1 VSERALRFGAGG
13 SLVGVLTDPAEGTA
27 RPNAPAI
34 ILLGAGIVHRV
45 GPHRLYVKIARQ
57 LARMGFVVFRFDFSG
72 IGDSR
77 FRDDALPM
85 EKSAILET
93 REAMDCLSAIRN
105 IDRFVLVAI
114 CSGAG
119 FSFQTAR
126 ADARVVGVSLLNA
139 AGHRWST
146 GHELARTMVHHYWR
160 MLWSPSF
167 RGKNWRKLTTL
178 QFDRAGVVRT
188 AGQRMRM
195 LFAGAGTASAEAGE
209 SQQPQS
215 VAAAFHALLERG
227 VRLQVVYSEGD
238 EGWDYYQL
246 FLRKHLRAL
255 ESRRDFSLQVVEGA
269 NHTFTLLS
277 HQAQI
282 IDILNRWLEEPT

>member
-1 VSERALRFGAGG
+1 VNERALRFGDGG
-13 SLVGVLTDPAEGTA
+13 SLVGVLTDPPDDVA
-27 RPNAPAI
+27 RRDSPAV

-72 IGDSR
+72 IGDSSAR
-77 FRDDALPM
+77 GDALPM
-85 EKSAILET
+85 EQSAIIET
-93 REAMDCLSAIRN
+93 REAMDCLSSIRN
-105 IDRFVLVAI
+105 VDRFVLVAI

-126 ADARVVGVSLLNA
+126 TDPRVVGVSLLNA
-139 AGHRWST
+139 AGHRWGTS
-146 GHELARTMVHHYWR
+146 HELARTMVHHYWR

-178 QFDRAGVVRT
+178 SFDWSGVLT
-188 AGQRMRM
+188 AAGQRLRTIID
-195 LFAGAGTASAEAGE
+195 GADPSGE
-209 SQQPQS
+209 HEPL
-215 VAAAFHALLERG
+215 VAAFHGLLERG

-238 EGWDYYQL
+238 EGWDYYQV
-246 FLRKHLRAL
+246 FLRKHLRGL
-255 ESRRDFSLQVVEGA
+255 ESHPDFSLTIVEGA

-277 HQAQI
+277 HQAAI
-282 IDILNRWLEEPT
+282 IRMLSTWLEERK

>member
-13 SLVGVLTDPAEGTA
+13 SLVGVLTDPPAGTV
-27 RPNAPAI
+27 RRNAPAI

-77 FRDDALPM
+77 FREDALPM

-93 REAMDCLSAIRN
+93 REAMDCLAAIRS

-126 ADARVVGVSLLNA
+126 ADPRVVGVSLLNA
-139 AGHRWST
+139 AGHRWGT
-146 GHELARTMVHHYWR
+146 GNELARTMMHHYWR

-178 QFDRAGVVRT
+178 SFDRAGVVSA
-188 AGQRMRM
+188 AGQRLRL
-195 LFAGAGTASAEAGE
+195 LFAGAGRAAGDAE
-209 SQQPQS
+209 SQRPES
-215 VAAAFHALLERG
+215 LAAAFQGLLNRG

-238 EGWDYYQL
+238 EGWDYYQI
-246 FLRKHLRAL
+246 FLRKHLRTL
-255 ESRRDFSLQVVEGA
+255 ESHPDFSLRVIQGA

-277 HQAQI
+277 HQAEI
-282 IDILNRWLEEPT
+282 IDILNRWLEERP

>member
-1 VSERALRFGAGG
+1 VNERALRFGTGG
-13 SLVGVLTDPAEGTA
+13 SLVGVLTDPPEGTV
-27 RPNAPAI
+27 RRSGPAI
-34 ILLGAGIVHRV
+34 ILLGAGIVHHV

-93 REAMDCLSAIRN
+93 REAMDCLSNIRS

-126 ADARVVGVSLLNA
+126 ADPRVVGVSLLNA
-139 AGHRWST
+139 AGHRWGT
-146 GHELARTMVHHYWR
+146 GNELARTMVHHYWR

-178 QFDRAGVVRT
+178 RFDRAGVARA
-188 AGQRMRM
+188 AGQRLRL
-195 LFAGAGTASAEAGE
+195 LFAGAGARTAAGGAEAPE
-209 SQQPQS
+209 AL
-215 VAAAFHALLERG
+215 VAAFQGLLDRG

-238 EGWDYYQL
+238 EGWDYYQV

-255 ESRRDFSLQVVEGA
+255 ESHPDFSLRLVEGA

-277 HQAQI
+277 HQVQV
-282 IDILNRWLEEPT
+282 IDILNGWLQERT